1 MNAPTPSSAPAE
13 KLLSSLEGMHS
24 VKATCRITGSREIV
38 CPLICQLMDKR
49 GDGYGAFWSGAATAM
64 DAG

>member
-1 MNAPTPSSAPAE
+1 MLADR
-13 KLLSSLEGMHS
+13 MHS
-24 VKATCRITGSREIV
+24 VKATCRIISSREIV

-64 DAG
+64 DLG